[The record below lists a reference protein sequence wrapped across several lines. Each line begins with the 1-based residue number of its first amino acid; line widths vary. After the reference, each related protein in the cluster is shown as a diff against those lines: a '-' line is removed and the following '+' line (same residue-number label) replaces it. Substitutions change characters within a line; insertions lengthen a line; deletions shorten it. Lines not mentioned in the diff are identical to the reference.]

1 MLLGLLLAVMAGSL
15 AGLQNIFNSR
25 VNEKTGLWVTTTLVL
40 FMGFTASFIIGLFVE
55 GTNMFNLQNMQLWY
69 WFSGLIG
76 VGIVV
81 CMVQGIKRL
90 GPTLSVSVSLTSQ
103 LVFALIFDTFGWL
116 GLNQVPFTWNKI
128 IGVLV
133 IISGILVFKYGG
145 QQKSEKL
152 SEQPLS

>member
-15 AGLQNIFNSR
+15 VGLQNIFNSR
-25 VNEKTGLWVTTTLVL
+25 VNEKTGSWVTTTLVL

-55 GTNMFNLQNMQLWY
+55 GKNMFNLQNMQLWY

-76 VGIVV
+76 VGVVV

-90 GPTLSVSVSLTSQ
+90 GPTLSVSISLTSQ

-116 GLNQVPFTWNKI
+116 GLNQVPFTWTKI
-128 IGVLV
+128 LGVMV
-133 IISGILVFKYGG
+133 IVGGILVFKFGG
-145 QQKSEKL
+145 QLEPRKSAE
-152 SEQPLS
+152 SSI